1 MGPDFFFTHR
11 FFPWQKGESLKE
23 IGERLHQTPPSSI
36 FDFAQEYENGERGND
51 VSLSYVLGF
60 LCHYALDSTAHPFV
74 NYS

>member
-1 MGPDFFFTHR
+1 MPFYGALKVPTSFLLTGFSLGR
-11 FFPWQKGESLKE
+11 RGESLKE

-60 LCHYALDSTAHPFV
+60 LCHLRP
-74 NYS
+74 